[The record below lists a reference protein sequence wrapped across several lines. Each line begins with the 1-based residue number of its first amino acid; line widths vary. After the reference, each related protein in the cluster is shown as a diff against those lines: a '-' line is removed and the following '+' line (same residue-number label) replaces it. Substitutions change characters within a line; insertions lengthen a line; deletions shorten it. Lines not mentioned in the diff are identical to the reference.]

1 MRVNRDLAPE
11 EHGNAASRAT
21 VLEDAPRIAHALLIL
36 REEEH
41 GHGVASLI
49 GKDVAALLSLLA
61 EEVVRHLEEDA
72 RTVAGVLLEARA
84 PAMLEVHEHRE
95 RVVEHLVRPLSR
107 DTRQRTDA
115 ACIVLELRAI
125 KAAFRGVR

>member
-1 MRVNRDLAPE
+1 M
-11 EHGNAASRAT
+11 
-21 VLEDAPRIAHALLIL
+21 
-36 REEEH
+36 
-41 GHGVASLI
+41 
-49 GKDVAALLSLLA
+49 
-61 EEVVRHLEEDA
+61 VRHLEEDA

>member
-1 MRVNRDLAPE
+1 MRVNGNLAPE

-21 VLEDAPRIAHALLIL
+21 VLEDAARVAHPLLIL
-36 REEEH
+36 GEEEH

-49 GKDVAALLSLLA
+49 GKDVATLLSLLA

-72 RTVAGVLLEARA
+72 RTVTGILLEARA

-95 RVVEHLVRPLSR
+95 RVVEHLVRPLAR
-107 DTRQRTDA
+107 DARQRTDA

-125 KAAFRGVR
+125 KAASRGVR